1 MKTFLVLNGDQIG
14 FNNNVIK
21 TNINIINNNNFTL
34 SIKSS
39 FYNIKSIEL
48 FTLNGQSILIKN
60 IINKKT
66 IIIDIS
72 NIPKG
77 LYLLKT
83 ISMVNEIRVNS
94 VIIQ

>member
-21 TNINIINNNNFTL
+21 TNINIINNNNCTL

-48 FTLNGQSILIKN
+48 YTLNGQSILIRN
-60 IINKKT
+60 SINKKT
-66 IIIDIS
+66 IIID
-72 NIPKG
+72 IPKG

-83 ISMVNEIRVNS
+83 ISKVNEIQVNS